1 MQADGMP
8 MQGNNPKPGKKG
20 KTQSLKTM
28 QQMQQ
33 QLGEQLKKMQEQM
46 QKGQQEQGGMSE
58 EFARMAA
65 EQEMLR
71 QGMQQLLDEM
81 KQSGQMGDDGLNQI
95 IKDMEKLEEDLVNK
109 RLTRQTLQRNQEIL
123 SRMLESQ
130 KAQEKRD
137 QDEQRKSN
145 EYKGSK
151 FERQVDELFYEQQL
165 KKNQEFLK
173 TQPIEFTPYFKSK
186 INDYYMKK
194 NTQAK

>member
-1 MQADGMP
+1 MK
-8 MQGNNPKPGKKG
+8 GNNSKPGKKG
-20 KTQSLKTM
+20 QQSMKNM

-33 QLGEQLKKMQEQM
+33 QLGEQLKQLQEQM
-46 QKGQQEQGGMSE
+46 QKGQIPQGSMSE

-81 KQSGQMGDDGLNQI
+81 KQNGQMGDDGLNQI

-137 QDEQRKSN
+137 QDEKRKSN

-151 FERQVDELFYEQQL
+151 FERQIDELFYEQQL

-173 TQPIEFTPYFKSK
+173 TQPIEFAPYYKSK
-186 INDYYMKK
+186 INEYYLKK
-194 NTQAK
+194 NTQTK

>member
-1 MQADGMP
+1 MK
-8 MQGNNPKPGKKG
+8 N
-20 KTQSLKTM
+20 M

-33 QLGEQLKKMQEQM
+33 QLGEQLKKMQQQM
-46 QKGQQEQGGMSE
+46 NKSGGEEPNSMSE

-65 EQEMLR
+65 QQEMLR
-71 QGMQQLLDEM
+71 QGMQQLLEEM
-81 KQSGQMGDDGLNQI
+81 KENGQMGDDGLNQI

-109 RLTRQTLQRNQEIL
+109 RITRQTLQRNQEIL

-151 FERQVDELFYEQQL
+151 FDRQVDELFYEQQM
-165 KKNQEFLK
+165 KKNHEFLK
-173 TQPIEFTPYFKSK
+173 TQPIEFAPYYKTK
-186 INDYYMKK
+186 INEYYLKK